1 MGQFRKFM
9 TIQPIFDATAA
20 GTEGYGTIAAPG
32 NDP

>member
-1 MGQFRKFM
+1 LAAAGNQGRNN
-9 TIQPIFDATAA
+9 TA